1 MNRDERGEIM
11 LHSLV
16 YESQSG
22 LQTGEYVNRKT
33 ASYEWKWVDFDSPAE
48 DEKKVLE
55 SDFSFHPLAVED
67 CFQDLQRPKLDGYGD
82 HTFFVL
88 HTLDPHTLEKGEI
101 DVFLKEGVLVTYH
114 KKPSSVIEKV
124 KEQVKQR
131 PERYDEAVILHK
143 ILDQVVDAY
152 FPIIYSI
159 EDQINDLEDNTN
171 DLSMEDM
178 LEELFDRRSEL
189 LRMRQTIHSMRDM
202 VYRMLYTHDLENVYE
217 HKEYFRDIYD
227 HLLKVSDMIASNRE
241 MTQDIRDSNL
251 SMTSHRQNKTMQFL
265 TVVSMIFLPLT
276 FIAGVY
282 GMNFAY
288 MPELQYQYSYFIVWA
303 LMIIMAFAMIVFFRK
318 KGWFD

>member
-1 MNRDERGEIM
+1 MIHSMAFHRERGMETMEHLTDIWK
-11 LHSLV
+11 
-16 YESQSG
+16 
-22 LQTGEYVNRKT
+22 ND
-33 ASYEWKWVDFDSPAE
+33 YEWRWIDFDNPSS
-48 DEKKVLE
+48 DEKELLE
-55 SDFSFHPLAVED
+55 KEFSFHPLAVED
-67 CFQDLQRPKLDGYGD
+67 CFHKLQRPKLDDYGD

-88 HTLDPHTLEKGEI
+88 HTLDRQTLEKEEI
-101 DVFLKEGVLVTYH
+101 DVFLSEGLIVTFHKHSSSFVKKVRDYVV
-114 KKPSSVIEKV
+114 KKPSSA
-124 KEQVKQR
+124 
-131 PERYDEAVILHK
+131 DEAVILHN

-152 FPIIYSI
+152 FPIIYSL

-171 DLSMEDM
+171 ELSMEDM
-178 LEELFDRRSEL
+178 LEELFDRRGEL
-189 LRMRQTIHSMRDM
+189 LKMRQTVHSMRDM

-241 MTQDIRDSNL
+241 MTQDIRDSHL

-288 MPELQYQYSYFIVWA
+288 MPELDYKYSYFIIWGI
-303 LMIIMAFAMIVFFRK
+303 MIMMTVAMVVFFKK